1 MCIDTTVFCLHLVS
15 FPSYFSLLSPA
26 SSAPSHLFAV
36 SEVKSIGDVLR
47 SEQRVRKM
55 HNKEEVCLA
64 SLRLKGMLTCIVH
77 MKSYSELKWVTV
89 RGQRDLWH

>member
-1 MCIDTTVFCLHLVS
+1 MCIDTTVFCLYLVS

-64 SLRLKGMLTCIVH
+64 SLPSKRNANLHCPH
-77 MKSYSELKWVTV
+77 EELFRAQMGDSQGTA
-89 RGQRDLWH
+89 